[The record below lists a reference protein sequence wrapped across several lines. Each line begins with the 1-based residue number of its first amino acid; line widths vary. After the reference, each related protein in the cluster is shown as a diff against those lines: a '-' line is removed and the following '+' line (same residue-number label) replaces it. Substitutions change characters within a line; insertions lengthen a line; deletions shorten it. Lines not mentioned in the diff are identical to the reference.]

1 MKEIN
6 VKKELKEFAKNL
18 YSVLNPDI
26 IDSIGKKHS
35 FSQRKSK
42 LQTPDFIY
50 LCSLLSSETAH
61 VSLTELCSVLNAHT
75 GISISCEGLNQRFNS
90 NAVNVLREIM
100 NKILNIQINNQF
112 LSETEKDFFPRIR
125 ILDATSFQ
133 LDNSFAD
140 IYKGSGGS
148 SNTSGI
154 KIQLEYDLITG
165 QFLNVYSGSGSEN
178 DKTYGTFCISDV
190 KEKDLCIRDLGYFD
204 MKDFRQIHNKKA
216 FYVSRIK
223 LNSSVYIKSPFPNE
237 FFNGKKKKYSE
248 YKKIDLESIMNELEP
263 GETVEIESVYCGR
276 TEKLPTR
283 LICYKLTQTQLKNR
297 RKKQALLENKKG
309 IKLSQKSRRL
319 SGLNI
324 YITNI
329 PPEIVS
335 FKQVH
340 NLYSLRWQVEILFK
354 TWKSIFKIHHCKK
367 IKRERFE
374 CHLYGCLIGILI
386 STSVMFKMRNLLN
399 EKHRFELSEYKGINM
414 IKIYLRVLL
423 EGIKKG
429 ASKIS
434 KVLTHLF
441 SLLKKNGHKS
451 HKTGYRTSGDILKTL
466 RLNKV

>member
-1 MKEIN
+1 MKETSI
-6 VKKELKEFAKNL
+6 KKELNDFSKKL

-26 IDSIGKKHS
+26 IDTIGKKYS

-42 LQTPDFIY
+42 LQTSDFIY
-50 LCSLLSSETAH
+50 LCSILSNETAH
-61 VSLTELCSVLNAHT
+61 IPLTELCSILHAHT
-75 GISISCEGLNQRFNS
+75 GISISCEGLNQRFNL
-90 NAVNVLREIM
+90 NAVNVLKDIM
-100 NKILNIQINNQF
+100 NEILNIKINNQF
-112 LSETEKDFFPRIR
+112 LLETEKDFFSRIR

-133 LDNSFAD
+133 LDNSFAG

-165 QFLNVYSGSGSEN
+165 QFLNIYSGSGSEN

-204 MKDFRQIHNKKA
+204 MKDLKQIHNKKA

-223 LNSSVYIKSPFPNE
+223 LNTAVYTKNISPNK
-237 FFNGKKKKYSE
+237 FFNGNQKKYSE
-248 YKKIDLESIMNELEP
+248 YKKIDLENIMKELEP
-263 GETVEIESVYCGR
+263 GETIEIESVYCGR
-276 TEKLPTR
+276 LEKLPVR
-283 LICYKLTQTQLKNR
+283 LVCYKLTETQLKNR
-297 RKKQALLENKKG
+297 RKKQALVENKKG
-309 IKLSQKSRRL
+309 IVLSQKSRRL
-319 SGLNI
+319 SGLNV

-329 PPEIVS
+329 PSEIVS
-335 FKQVH
+335 FHQVH

-386 STSVMFKMRNLLN
+386 SSSIMFKMRNLLY
-399 EKHRFELSEYKGINM
+399 EERKFELSEYKGINM
-414 IKIYLRVLL
+414 IKVYLTALL

-429 ASKIS
+429 VSKIS
-434 KVLTHLF
+434 RVLTHLF
-441 SLLKKNGHKS
+441 SFLQKDGKKS

>member
-1 MKEIN
+1 MKNTCIKSES
-6 VKKELKEFAKNL
+6 KDFSEKL

-26 IDSIGKKHS
+26 IDTIGKKHF

-42 LQTPDFIY
+42 LQTSDFIY
-50 LCSLLSSETAH
+50 LCTFLCNETAH
-61 VSLTELCSVLNAHT
+61 IPLTELCSILHAHA
-75 GISISCEGLNQRFNS
+75 GISISAEGLNQRFNF

-112 LSETEKDFFPRIR
+112 LLNTEMNSFSRIR
-125 ILDATSFQ
+125 ILDSTSFQ
-133 LDNSFAD
+133 LDNSLAD

-178 DKTYGTFCISDV
+178 DKNYGTFCISDV

-204 MKDFRQIHNKKA
+204 MKDFKQIHDKKA

-223 LNSSVYIKSPFPNE
+223 LNTAIYTKNISPNK
-237 FFNGKKKKYSE
+237 FFNRNRKKYSE
-248 YKKIDLESIMNELEP
+248 YQKIDLENIMKELDS
-263 GETVEIESVYCGR
+263 GETIEIESVYCGGI
-276 TEKLPTR
+276 EKLPVR
-283 LICYKLTQTQLKNR
+283 LICYKLTETQLKNR
-297 RKKQALLENKKG
+297 RKKQALVENKKG
-309 IKLSQKSRRL
+309 ITLSPKSRRL
-319 SGLNI
+319 SGLNV

-329 PPEIVS
+329 PTEIVP
-335 FKQVH
+335 FNKIH
-340 NLYSLRWQVEILFK
+340 DLYSLRWQVEILFK

-367 IKRERFE
+367 IKRDRFE

-386 STSVMFKMRNLLN
+386 SSSVMFKMRNLFN
-399 EKHRFELSEYKGINM
+399 ENDIFELSEFKGINM
-414 IKIYLRVLL
+414 IKKYLEALL

-429 ASKIS
+429 VSKIS
-434 KVLTHLF
+434 RVLTHLF
-441 SLLKKNGHKS
+441 SFLLKNGHKS

-466 RLNKV
+466 